1 MQIKS
6 LIRKTLS
13 LQGFRILSVSGCVSG
28 ISIQIVPDR
37 RFLPRCGRCGLPGK
51 YRDTRPERVF
61 RHVPLWGI
69 PVALHYSPRRVFC
82 SRCGGTYVES
92 MPWSAGKRRLTNAF
106 ACYLATWAKFLPW
119 LEVARLFRCSW
130 GTVAVSVDFVVKY
143 GLENRDLS
151 GITHIGIDEISRRK
165 GHKYI
170 TNVYDL
176 KTKRLI
182 WSGEGRTEKTLKEFF
197 DFFGKNRAEQL
208 QGVCC
213 DMWVPYINVIEGK
226 APNAV
231 LVFDKFHIVRHLM
244 SAVDQVRRDE
254 IREKGKEH
262 KELVKRTRYLWLKN
276 PWNLKDSQKAR
287 LSSLEKLNLKIN
299 RAYLLK
305 EAFRDLWSY
314 SKPAWAA
321 RYLTKW
327 FWWATHSR
335 LKPMRDFAWLV
346 RRHEK
351 NILGYFKLPI
361 DNGSVEGLNNKA
373 KVVSHRAYG
382 FRSSK
387 NYILNLYHCVADLPT
402 PYLLHSFV

>member
-1 MQIKS
+1 MSVVEINTDPTRRQLNQFGFIWMGFIAFFGVIGLYKFHNPS
-6 LIRKTLS
+6 LARGLW
-13 LQGFRILSVSGCVSG
+13 VAAVV
-28 ISIQIVPDR
+28 VPIAGWIFP
-37 RFLPRCGRCGLPGK
+37 RFMRW
-51 YRDTRPERVF
+51 VF
-61 RHVPLWGI
+61 LGM
-69 PVALHYSPRRVFC
+69 S
-82 SRCGGTYVES
+82 
-92 MPWSAGKRRLTNAF
+92 
-106 ACYLATWAKFLPW
+106 YLAFPIGFVVSHVVLAVVYYLVLTPIGLLTRLVGYDSLPDDEKFL

-130 GTVAVSVDFVVKY
+130 VTVAASVDFVVKY

-151 GITHIGIDEISRRK
+151 GITHIGIDEIPRRK
-165 GHKYI
+165 GHKYF

-182 WSGEGRTEKTLKEFF
+182 WSGKGRTEETLKECF
-197 DFFGKNRAEQL
+197 DFLGENRAKQL
-208 QGVCC
+208 QGICC
-213 DMWVPYINVIEGK
+213 DMWVPYFNVIENR

-244 SAVDQVRRDE
+244 NAVDQVRRDE

-276 PWNLKDSQKAR
+276 PWNLKDDQKAR
-287 LSSLEKLNLKIN
+287 LSALEKLNLKIN

-314 SKPAWAA
+314 TKPAWATK
-321 RYLTKW
+321 YLQKW

-346 RRHEK
+346 RRHEE
-351 NILGYFKLPI
+351 NILSYFHLPI

-373 KVVSHRAYG
+373 KVISHRAYG
-382 FRSSK
+382 FRSAK
-387 NYILNLYHCVADLPT
+387 NYILNLYHCMADLPM
-402 PYLLHSFV
+402 PNLLHSFM